1 MPREYP
7 VVNTLARTNGAREHY
22 RLYKDVL
29 THWMGLRGPVEPVVG
44 RAPRVVDQVPAD
56 GVDGA
61 QGFRDF
67 RYGLRRQ
74 VPGFLLSV
82 DGGGRIV
89 FHLFIGRRLKLGR
102 QFCPSARFGVPAFR
116 QVRPVRRRRRYV
128 VGIVRGRV
136 AIVGAV
142 AGKVEG
148 AGRGLSGRPLVSASA
163 VGGEHVGCGQTNA
176 DRGLFSLTASRR
188 VTTVRTESIRFGTG
202 IIKTTPRRTNET
214 RRLPQ
219 RDRLLRNVHVQQV

>member
-1 MPREYP
+1 
-7 VVNTLARTNGAREHY
+7 
-22 RLYKDVL
+22 
-29 THWMGLRGPVEPVVG
+29 MGLRGPVEPVVR

-82 DGGGRIV
+82 GGGGRIV
-89 FHLFIGRRLKLGR
+89 FHRFIGRRLKLGR
-102 QFCPSARFGVPAFR
+102 QLCPSARFGVPAFR
-116 QVRPVRRRRRYV
+116 QVRPVRRRRRRYV
-128 VGIVRGRV
+128 VGVVVRGRV

-142 AGKVEG
+142 AGKLEG

-163 VGGEHVGCGQTNA
+163 AGGEHVGGCGQTNV
-176 DRGLFSLTASRR
+176 DRGLFSLAASRR
-188 VTTVRTESIRFGTG
+188 I
-202 IIKTTPRRTNET
+202 
-214 RRLPQ
+214 
-219 RDRLLRNVHVQQV
+219 